1 MLRENKNQV
10 QQNPM
15 EDSLTRDLGL
25 QPLDAILD
33 EIGLNNHQLVA
44 LSTEQLTHK
53 QVQKA
58 RKGKRISV
66 NIQRKILRALNA
78 RPVPPVPAA
87 PETEGENG
95 DAAEEPVAPEK
106 KLYELKE
113 LFNYRG

>member
-15 EDSLTRDLGL
+15 EDSLIRDLGL

-78 RPVPPVPAA
+78 RPVPPAPAPAA
-87 PETEGENG
+87 PEGEGDDE
-95 DAAEEPVAPEK
+95 EEPVAPEK
-106 KLYELKE
+106 KTYDLKE

>member
-15 EDSLTRDLGL
+15 EDSLTRDLGP
-25 QPLDAILD
+25 QPLDALLD
-33 EIGLNNHQLVA
+33 EIGLSNHQLVA

-78 RPVPPVPAA
+78 RPVAPAPVA
-87 PETEGENG
+87 PEGEG
-95 DAAEEPVAPEK
+95 DAEEEPVAPEK

>member
-10 QQNPM
+10 QQIPM

-25 QPLDAILD
+25 QPLDALLD

-58 RKGKRISV
+58 RKGKRVSV

-78 RPVPPVPAA
+78 RPHPPAPA
-87 PETEGENG
+87 PTLPEGESESG
-95 DAAEEPVAPEK
+95 DLPAPLEK
-106 KLYELKE
+106 KTYELKE

>member
-1 MLRENKNQV
+1 
-10 QQNPM
+10 M
-15 EDSLTRDLGL
+15 EDSLTRDLGP

-66 NIQRKILRALNA
+66 NIQRKVLRALNA
-78 RPVPPVPAA
+78 RPVPPAAAPAPPEGESESEDTPAA
-87 PETEGENG
+87 PE
-95 DAAEEPVAPEK
+95 K
-106 KLYELKE
+106 KTYELKE
-113 LFNYRG
+113 LFTYRG

>member
-10 QQNPM
+10 QQIPM
-15 EDSLTRDLGL
+15 EDSLIRDLGL

-66 NIQRKILRALNA
+66 NIQRKILRARNA
-78 RPVPPVPAA
+78 SPVPSAPAA
-87 PETEGENG
+87 PEEEGDTGE
-95 DAAEEPVAPEK
+95 EEPVAPEK
-106 KLYELKE
+106 KTYDLKE

>member
-1 MLRENKNQV
+1 
-10 QQNPM
+10 M
-15 EDSLTRDLGL
+15 EDSLTKDLGP

-33 EIGLNNHQLVA
+33 EIGLSNHQLVA

-58 RKGKRISV
+58 RKGRRISV

-78 RPVPPVPAA
+78 FPGTEESRLKPA
-87 PETEGENG
+87 PQPGEGEG
-95 DAAEEPVAPEK
+95 EREDAEALVPEK
-106 KLYELKE
+106 KSYELKE

>member
-10 QQNPM
+10 QQIPM
-15 EDSLTRDLGL
+15 EDSLIRDLGL

-78 RPVPPVPAA
+78 RPSLLAPAT
-87 PETEGENG
+87 PEGEG
-95 DAAEEPVAPEK
+95 AVEDEPVAPEM

>member
-78 RPVPPVPAA
+78 RPVPPAPAPAA
-87 PETEGENG
+87 PEGETDTE
-95 DAAEEPVAPEK
+95 EEPVAPEK
-106 KLYELKE
+106 KVYELKE

>member
-33 EIGLNNHQLVA
+33 EIGLTNHQLVA

-78 RPVPPVPAA
+78 RPVPPAPAA
-87 PETEGENG
+87 PEGEGEG
-95 DAAEEPVAPEK
+95 DAEEEPVASEK

>member
-1 MLRENKNQV
+1 
-10 QQNPM
+10 M
-15 EDSLTRDLGL
+15 EDSLTKDLGP

-33 EIGLNNHQLVA
+33 EIGLSNHQLVA

-58 RKGKRISV
+58 RKGRRISV

-78 RPVPPVPAA
+78 FPGTEESRLKPA
-87 PETEGENG
+87 PQPGEGEG
-95 DAAEEPVAPEK
+95 EGEDAEALVPEK
-106 KLYELKE
+106 KSYELKE

>member
-1 MLRENKNQV
+1 
-10 QQNPM
+10 M
-15 EDSLTRDLGL
+15 EDSLTRDLGP

-33 EIGLNNHQLVA
+33 EICLNNHQLVA

-78 RPVPPVPAA
+78 RPVPSAPAPA
-87 PETEGENG
+87 LPEGESESE
-95 DAAEEPVAPEK
+95 DTSAAPEK
-106 KLYELKE
+106 KTYELKE
-113 LFNYRG
+113 LFTYRG

>member
-1 MLRENKNQV
+1 
-10 QQNPM
+10 M

-33 EIGLNNHQLVA
+33 EIGLTNHQLVA

-78 RPVPPVPAA
+78 RPVPPAPAA
-87 PETEGENG
+87 AEGEA
-95 DAAEEPVAPEK
+95 DTEEEPVAPEK
-106 KLYELKE
+106 KLYELME

>member
-1 MLRENKNQV
+1 
-10 QQNPM
+10 M
-15 EDSLTRDLGL
+15 EDSLTRDLGP

-66 NIQRKILRALNA
+66 NIQRKVLRALNA
-78 RPVPPVPAA
+78 RPVPPAPAPAPPEGEGESEAEPAA
-87 PETEGENG
+87 PE
-95 DAAEEPVAPEK
+95 K
-106 KLYELKE
+106 KTYELEE
-113 LFNYRG
+113 LFTYRG